1 MFSEKHGNIL
11 HGILLIALFSCAA
24 FYLADTQPARSLS
37 FSPLILGILLG
48 MLYAN
53 SLRNHLPETWV
64 PGILF
69 CSKQLLRAG
78 IVLYGFR
85 LTFQSVAAIG
95 APAIGIDAAVVAGT
109 LLLGVLLGRALKM
122 DRDLALL
129 TSTGS
134 AICGAAAVLGAEPV
148 VKAAP
153 HKKAVAV
160 STVVIFGTVSMFLYP
175 ALWRAGILG
184 LTPEQMGL
192 YTGATLHEVAH
203 VVGVGNAMGAEIAD
217 GAVIVKMIR
226 VMMLAPVLLVMR
238 PAARPPHEGRC
249 GPREGHDPVVR
260 VRVPGRHRIQFARP
274 AARGG
279 GGGNQF
285 VRHLPADDGHDG
297 AGGGDQHRKVQT
309 RRRETLP
316 PRRTALPVAAGR
328 RLSAEPLDPI
338 NPAGGTTDGLPPWRR
353 VSTAAPCVPR
363 PRE

>member
-1 MFSEKHGNIL
+1 MLEKGNRANTL
-11 HGILLIALFSCAA
+11 HGILLIALFSFAA
-24 FYLADTQPARSLS
+24 FYIAGFPIVKRLS
-37 FSPLILGILLG
+37 FSPLIVGIVLG

-53 SLRNHLPETWV
+53 SLRNKLPETWV
-64 PGILF
+64 PGIKF
-69 CSKQLLRAG
+69 CTKQLLRWG

-85 LTFQSVAAIG
+85 LTLTEVAAVGI
-95 APAIGIDAAVVAGT
+95 PAVAVDLVIVTVTIFG
-109 LLLGVLLGRALKM
+109 GVLLGRLLKI
-122 DRDLALL
+122 DRDTALM

-226 VMMLAPVLLVMR
+226 VMMLAPVLLVMSLLL
-238 PAARPPHEGRC
+238 A
-249 GPREGHDPVVR
+249 
-260 VRVPGRHRIQFARP
+260 
-274 AARGG
+274 
-279 GGGNQF
+279 
-285 VRHLPADDGHDG
+285 
-297 AGGGDQHRKVQT
+297 
-309 RRRETLP
+309 
-316 PRRTALPVAAGR
+316 RRT
-328 RLSAEPLDPI
+328 
-338 NPAGGTTDGLPPWRR
+338 
-353 VSTAAPCVPR
+353 
-363 PRE
+363 